1 MKGDVKSIMALI
13 EDGMTA
19 SDIKLLEKLLPEY
32 YNPDTLGC
40 RTEEINWDEEF
51 KSDILTGKGFVAY
64 ERPFDKTRKKNM
76 NGIHSPRFGT
86 SFEDDN
92 AFAERYRCQCGNMI
106 GKIYEG
112 EICKDCGTKVQFV
125 DTDLKIFAWY
135 HIKHGYKAIAKSDIL
150 YIEVIKHDLTFHCA
164 SGTYTTRMPM
174 KEIEAKLGKGFCK
187 CSNSFL
193 VNLSALDSVV
203 GDDVVM
209 PNGERLPIARSKK
222 KSFTEAFL
230 SSIG

>member
-1 MKGDVKSIMALI
+1 MIKIAIVDDK
-13 EDGMTA
+13 A
-19 SDIKLLEKLLPEY
+19 SDAKHLKEVLASSSSFGDEQSQI
-32 YNPDTLGC
+32 DTYSRALDFLD
-40 RTEEINWDEEF
+40 NYAKMYDVVF
-51 KSDILTGKGFVAY
+51 MDIDMPV
-64 ERPFDKTRKKNM
+64 M
-76 NGIHSPRFGT
+76 NGLEASQKLRSLDP
-86 SFEDDN
+86 
-92 AFAERYRCQCGNMI
+92 
-106 GKIYEG
+106 KISIVFVTNYASLAINGYSVSAIDFLVKPVTQGDLDVCLQKVIRHYHENQG
-112 EICKDCGTKVQFV
+112 EKVV
-125 DTDLKIFAWY
+125 I

>member
-1 MKGDVKSIMALI
+1 MKPVTQGDLDVCLQKVIRHYH
-13 EDGMTA
+13 E
-19 SDIKLLEKLLPEY
+19 
-32 YNPDTLGC
+32 N
-40 RTEEINWDEEF
+40 
-51 KSDILTGKGFVAY
+51 
-64 ERPFDKTRKKNM
+64 
-76 NGIHSPRFGT
+76 
-86 SFEDDN
+86 
-92 AFAERYRCQCGNMI
+92 Q
-106 GKIYEG
+106 G
-112 EICKDCGTKVQFV
+112 ETVVI
-125 DTDLKIFAWY
+125 